1 VILTTGDHRHVER
14 LDQSGRHY
22 LLKPFKLQNLMA
34 TVDQILT
41 LASMECVRRKRRDG
55 SYFPARGG

>member
-1 VILTTGDHRHVER
+1 
-14 LDQSGRHY
+14 
-22 LLKPFKLQNLMA
+22 LKPFKLQNLMA